1 MLPLG
6 RFGTLHST
14 DCTVLQQNIRSR
26 FPGAY
31 DLAVSRGAGADWSM
45 RIHAVDLGRTKL
57 AALEMGGCSIAN
69 ARDGVLRLLLPLTSG
84 LEMVVGSKRQAISAG
99 QAVFG
104 PLQDFRNI
112 YADDYRGL
120 VLGMHRRV
128 LEEALA
134 DFGWAGDLSDL
145 LAQVSMQPTGASA
158 AIGRML
164 LALVRTLDEAPEN
177 MLSQKRFLTA
187 HEELLI
193 LNLAR
198 ILALSE
204 EMRAPR
210 ADASALYLSRALDY
224 MHAHVFDEIGP
235 TSVARAAGCSL
246 RNLQLLFQR
255 DYGQTITGSLRQLR
269 LRAAHARL
277 LTCEPAD
284 TITAV
289 AIDCGFS
296 HLSDFARH
304 YRGLFGELPSQTLA
318 RRRVPPA

>member
-6 RFGTLHST
+6 RFGALHSA
-14 DCTVLQQNIRSR
+14 DCDVLQQNIRAR
-26 FPGAY
+26 FPGTY
-31 DLAVSRGAGADWSM
+31 DLAATPGRGRDWSM
-45 RIHAVDLGRTKL
+45 RIHSVDLGRAKL
-57 AALEMGGCSIAN
+57 AALEMDACSMAN
-69 ARDGVLRLLLPLTSG
+69 ARDGVVRLLFPLTSG

-120 VLGMHRRV
+120 VLGLPKRM
-128 LEEALA
+128 LEEALT
-134 DFGWAGDLSDL
+134 DFGWSGRLSDVL
-145 LAQVSMQPTGASA
+145 EQVSVQPNGAAA
-158 AIGRML
+158 AIGRLL

-177 MLSQKRFLTA
+177 MLSQKRFMTA

-198 ILALSE
+198 ILARE

-269 LRAAHARL
+269 LRAAQARL
-277 LTCEPAD
+277 AACDPAD

-289 AIDCGFS
+289 ATDCGFS

-304 YRGLFGELPSQTLA
+304 YRALFGELPSQTLA
-318 RRRVPPA
+318 RRRQSPA